1 MTTFRILT
9 FLAVA
14 SLMLSAAISA
24 LAMGTSFTY
33 QGSLEDGNVPAH
45 GSYDFEFRLIDSVGN
60 AIAINLLDNVAVVQG
75 VFTVELNFG
84 TAGVAFPGNFVR
96 FLEIG
101 IRPTG
106 SASAYEFLAPRT
118 PIHPAPYAQRAA
130 SVTNGAIVDGSIAIG
145 AVTNFSLANSSVN
158 VAKLADGAVSSE
170 KMADGAVS
178 SEKMANAAVTTA
190 KLANGAVT
198 NAKVATGTLT
208 MSRHAGVFFNGSIGS
223 LIVGPGACINFNV
236 PVGPGALAGDFPMVA
251 LQAGQSLPSGMTL
264 TATRVPS
271 NGQME
276 LRACNVSNATSSWSQ
291 LDLIFM
297 TVR

>member
-1 MTTFRILT
+1 MESIMFTSRILT

-14 SLMLSAAISA
+14 SVMFSAATPA
-24 LAMGTSFTY
+24 LAMGTSFSY
-33 QGSLEDGNVPAH
+33 QGSLEDGNAPAH
-45 GSYDFEFRLIDSVGN
+45 GSYDFEFRLIDSVGGTLAN
-60 AIAINLLDNVAVVQG
+60 NLRDNVEVVHG

-84 TAGVAFPGNFVR
+84 DAGVAFPGAFVR

-101 IRPTG
+101 IRPSG

-130 SVTNGAIVDGSIAIG
+130 SVTNGAILEASIAAS
-145 AVTNFSLANSSVN
+145 AVTNTRLANSSVSS
-158 VAKLADGAVSSE
+158 AKLADGAVTNA
-170 KMADGAVS
+170 KLADGAV
-178 SEKMANAAVTTA
+178 TTV
-190 KLANGAVT
+190 KIANGAIT
-198 NAKVATGTLT
+198 NAKVAAGTLT

-223 LIVGPGACINFNV
+223 LTVGAGACINFNIPIV
-236 PVGPGALAGDFPMVA
+236 GALAGDFPMVA
-251 LQAGQSLPSGMTL
+251 LQAGQSLPTGMTL

-276 LRACNVSNATSSWSQ
+276 LRACNVGNATSNWSG
-291 LDLIFM
+291 LNLIFM